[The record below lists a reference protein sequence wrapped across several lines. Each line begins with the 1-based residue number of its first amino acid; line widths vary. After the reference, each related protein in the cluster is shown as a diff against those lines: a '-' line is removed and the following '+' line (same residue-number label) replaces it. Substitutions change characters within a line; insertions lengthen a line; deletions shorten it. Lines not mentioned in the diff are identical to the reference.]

1 VLTTPPLHPT
11 ENKSKK
17 ERGRKKNRAE
27 KRRRL
32 LRSTKE
38 IRIKKRRD
46 YLPKEGASHTPPPII
61 LPSTHFF
68 ALHFPSLTSF
78 ITVVLTL
85 GYCKK
90 QRSNNLT
97 K

>member
-46 YLPKEGASHTPPPII
+46 YLPKEGASHPPHPSPSHLLIDSHCISLSDII
-61 LPSTHFF
+61 HYHGFDYRL
-68 ALHFPSLTSF
+68 
-78 ITVVLTL
+78 V
-85 GYCKK
+85 
-90 QRSNNLT
+90 
-97 K
+97 